1 MNILIAL
8 TIIGV
13 IAMLSEILRFRK
25 VLYPLALTGLV
36 AGLVLCVMEWGSSIR
51 YFHDMMFMDN
61 YAIAFSM
68 VMIGT
73 TFIWFLLNPAYL
85 RNHEHEADY
94 TALITFSLAG
104 AVVMVSFADLTM
116 LFLGIEIL
124 SIAMYIM
131 AASNKM
137 ELRSNES
144 GFKYFMLGA
153 FATGFLLFGIALIY
167 GVTGTFNLQELA
179 GFVSA
184 NKANLPGMFYAGL
197 LLMIVGLTFK
207 ISAAPFHFWA
217 PDVYEGAP
225 TPVTAYMATVV
236 KTAAFAAFL
245 RLFMTCFS
253 GIADWWAPMLAI
265 FSAISM
271 LAGNV
276 LAVYQKSMK
285 RMLAYSS
292 ISHAGYMLMAIVAMN
307 QNSDGALLLYTAAY
321 AIGSISIFTLLVSM
335 TSNGNEMINSLRG
348 FSNVNKIPAILITIT
363 MLSLAGIPPVAG
375 FFAKYYVF
383 LSAIESGYTWLVL
396 VGVLSS
402 LIGVYYYFRIIITMF
417 QPADRES
424 TQIQFSNSQN
434 AVLWLTVILSLILG
448 FMPGFLTG
456 SI

>member
-25 VLYPLALTGLV
+25 VLYPLALTGLA

-184 NKANLPGMFYAGL
+184 NKANLPGMFMQDCY
-197 LLMIVGLTFK
+197 
-207 ISAAPFHFWA
+207 
-217 PDVYEGAP
+217 
-225 TPVTAYMATVV
+225 
-236 KTAAFAAFL
+236 
-245 RLFMTCFS
+245 
-253 GIADWWAPMLAI
+253 
-265 FSAISM
+265 
-271 LAGNV
+271 
-276 LAVYQKSMK
+276 
-285 RMLAYSS
+285 
-292 ISHAGYMLMAIVAMN
+292 
-307 QNSDGALLLYTAAY
+307 
-321 AIGSISIFTLLVSM
+321 
-335 TSNGNEMINSLRG
+335 
-348 FSNVNKIPAILITIT
+348 
-363 MLSLAGIPPVAG
+363 
-375 FFAKYYVF
+375 
-383 LSAIESGYTWLVL
+383 
-396 VGVLSS
+396 
-402 LIGVYYYFRIIITMF
+402 
-417 QPADRES
+417 
-424 TQIQFSNSQN
+424 
-434 AVLWLTVILSLILG
+434 
-448 FMPGFLTG
+448 
-456 SI
+456 

>member
-25 VLYPLALTGLV
+25 VLYPLALTGLA
-36 AGLVLCVMEWGSSIR
+36 AGLVLCAMEWGSNVR

-68 VMIGT
+68 VLIGT

-184 NKANLPGMFYAGL
+184 NKTNLPGMFYGGL
-197 LLMIVGLTFK
+197 LLMIVGLAFK

-271 LAGNV
+271 LAGNI
-276 LAVYQKSMK
+276 LAVYQKSLK

-321 AIGSISIFTLLVSM
+321 AIGSLSIFTLLVSM

-348 FSNVNKIPAILITIT
+348 FSSVNKIPAILITIT

-402 LIGVYYYFRIIITMF
+402 LIGVYYYFRIIIAMF

-424 TQIQFSNSQN
+424 TQIQFSASQN

>member
-25 VLYPLALTGLV
+25 VLYPLALTGLA
-36 AGLVLCVMEWGSSIR
+36 AGLVLCAMEWGSNIR

-68 VMIGT
+68 VLIGT

-184 NKANLPGMFYAGL
+184 NKANLPAMFYGGL
-197 LLMIVGLTFK
+197 LLMIVGLAFK

-253 GIADWWAPMLAI
+253 GIAEWWAPMLAI

-271 LAGNV
+271 LAGNI
-276 LAVYQKSMK
+276 LAVYQKSVK

-292 ISHAGYMLMAIVAMN
+292 ISHVGYMLMAIVAMN
-307 QNSDGALLLYTAAY
+307 QNSDGAHL
-321 AIGSISIFTLLVSM
+321 
-335 TSNGNEMINSLRG
+335 
-348 FSNVNKIPAILITIT
+348 
-363 MLSLAGIPPVAG
+363 
-375 FFAKYYVF
+375 
-383 LSAIESGYTWLVL
+383 
-396 VGVLSS
+396 
-402 LIGVYYYFRIIITMF
+402 
-417 QPADRES
+417 
-424 TQIQFSNSQN
+424 
-434 AVLWLTVILSLILG
+434 
-448 FMPGFLTG
+448 
-456 SI
+456 